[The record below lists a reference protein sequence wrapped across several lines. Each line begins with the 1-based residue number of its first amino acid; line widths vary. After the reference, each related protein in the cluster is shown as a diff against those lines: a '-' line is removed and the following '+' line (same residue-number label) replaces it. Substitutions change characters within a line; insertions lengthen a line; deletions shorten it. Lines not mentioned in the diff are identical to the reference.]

1 MSRLVEPI
9 KVWDRLVRL
18 LHLALVA
25 SVVMAWISTLGLGLV
40 KAHEPAGYIALGV
53 VALRIVW
60 GFSGS
65 RYARFSQFVRG
76 KREVLHYAGQLQAG
90 NEPRYI
96 GHNPLGGWM
105 VLLLLSLVVSLG
117 LTGWLY
123 TTDYFWGMAWLD
135 TLHHA
140 LAWALLVL
148 VALHLAGVVF
158 TSLRHRENLVAAMF
172 SGRKAPPDTGDTI
185 V

>member
-1 MSRLVEPI
+1 MVAPI

-18 LHLALVA
+18 LHWALVA

-53 VALRIVW
+53 VTLRIIW

-105 VLLLLSLVVSLG
+105 VLLLL
-117 LTGWLY
+117 
-123 TTDYFWGMAWLD
+123 
-135 TLHHA
+135 
-140 LAWALLVL
+140 
-148 VALHLAGVVF
+148 
-158 TSLRHRENLVAAMF
+158 
-172 SGRKAPPDTGDTI
+172 
-185 V
+185 

>member
-1 MSRLVEPI
+1 MSGLAAPI
-9 KVWDRLVRL
+9 KVWDRLIRL
-18 LHLALVA
+18 LHWALAA
-25 SVVMAWISTLGLGLV
+25 AVVMAWTSTLGLGFV
-40 KAHEPAGYIALGV
+40 KTHEPAGYIALAI
-53 VALRIVW
+53 VAIRVIW

-76 KREVLHYAGQLQAG
+76 KREVLHYAGRLRTG
-90 NEPRYI
+90 NEPRCI

-105 VLLLLSLVVSLG
+105 VLLLLGLVASLG

-135 TLHHA
+135 MLHHA

-158 TSLRHRENLVAAMF
+158 TSLRHGENLIAAMF
-172 SGRKAPPDTGDTI
+172 SGRKPAPGPGDT